1 MSRCKLFTKSI
12 FIIYGI
18 ILIAV
23 LFYNWHIPIIEGLSD
38 KMENNVLMGVGADYK
53 LYAYTGSGWN
63 AIKTP
68 TELVAGNLLDMTL
81 GPDGTLYA
89 VGTDYKLYKDGS
101 GTWVK
106 LPQPTSTQAI
116 SVTTINDKLI
126 LVAQDHRMYNYNIET
141 ATVNPMPGKTGPVLS
156 VVVLEGTQYGVGED
170 YKLYRWVNNKW
181 GVFDGDANITNVS
194 VYNNNLVGVGRD
206 KKLYQFDAQAKSSSA
221 SKSPPSWPMK
231 GVCDKPGAT
240 CKYCQ
245 KDVVKKNLGVQYTTA
260 KMFPTI
266 CPSRGNEKDCKAAGG
281 QWGDST
287 HSCKYCQK
295 DVVKK
300 NLGAQYT
307 TAKMF
312 PTICPS
318 RGNEKDCT
326 AAGGQWV
333 DSILSCNGDTSCKN
347 IAGSDGCKTKCLK
360 NSDCKYY
367 SYGSSSSS
375 SSKTGKCMLFSSCN
389 NPKGAISGYTNYKT
403 YSIEGATQNLTPGS
417 KWKPLAQQKGRSLL
431 SVYTLR
437 HDQYTDI
444 GFT

>member
-181 GVFDGDANITNVS
+181 GLFDADANITNVS

-206 KKLYQFDAQAKSSSA
+206 KKLYQFDAKAKNP
-221 SKSPPSWPMK
+221 SKSKEVQTWPMK
-231 GVCDKPGAT
+231 GVCDKPGT
-240 CKYCQ
+240 ICKNCEIMA
-245 KDVVKKNLGVQYTTA
+245 VKKNLGVQYTTA
-260 KMFPTI
+260 KVFPTI

-281 QWGDST
+281 QWGD
-287 HSCKYCQK
+287 
-295 DVVKK
+295 
-300 NLGAQYT
+300 T
-307 TAKMF
+307 TLM
-312 PTICPS
+312 C
-318 RGNEKDCT
+318 
-326 AAGGQWV
+326 AGG
-333 DSILSCNGDTSCKN
+333 TSCKD
-347 IAGSDGCKTKCLK
+347 IKGVDGCKTKCLGK
-360 NSDCKYY
+360 SGCKYY
-367 SYGSSSSS
+367 AYESSSS
-375 SSKTGKCMLFSSCN
+375 TGNCMLFPDCS
-389 NPKGAISGYTNYKT
+389 NPKGSISGYTNYKT
-403 YSIEGATQNLTPGS
+403 YSIDGPTQDLTPGN